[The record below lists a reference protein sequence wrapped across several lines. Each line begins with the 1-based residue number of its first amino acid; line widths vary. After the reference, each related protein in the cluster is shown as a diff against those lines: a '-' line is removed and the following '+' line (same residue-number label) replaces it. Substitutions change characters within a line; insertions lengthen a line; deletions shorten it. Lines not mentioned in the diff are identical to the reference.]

1 MNRDPSRENTSIKS
15 ELYRHALDLARFPM
29 GLDRE
34 LVYSSQM
41 RKSQL
46 LSSLSVRILLGCR
59 EFAALDDHAVWLGR
73 DSSLNLQGAPLQ
85 KELFALVDSGL
96 LASRHDFLA
105 LCQRDT
111 GRPASPITAVTVP
124 TRNRTAS
131 LERCLRSYLE
141 NNQRHGRPISY
152 VVADDSDDVDCQRTN
167 RQLLRALKTTYSG
180 NFAYAGSEERA
191 SYAEALI
198 KESGLPPEDV
208 QFAILPD
215 KHFRITT
222 GSTRNALLLHTAGE
236 TVLQVDDDTICSLA
250 PSPERQNGVAFS
262 SEYDPTEFWFLAENE
277 QPQHLSEAEQPGLL
291 AIHEQLLGQGLGSLV
306 DHHEVDLNR
315 SAATFFGRLEP
326 AGGRVLVTA
335 SGSMG
340 DSGMGSPIYFLSLEG
355 ASRSR
360 LLQNEKLFRHAL
372 ARQQVVRT
380 VRRPTVCDGPYC
392 MAMNLGL
399 DNRDLLP
406 PFMPVQRNQDGVFA
420 AILRACVPGGYF
432 GFVPWTILHQVPVIR
447 RLSPEECHQSATRV
461 TSGQVL
467 QALIST
473 FAPGPNRAD
482 ARKSMNALGQAF
494 IDWGLALPADFA
506 HLLRLLMWN
515 QASRKVMQ
523 LENLLRSSGGQPA
536 FWADD
541 VRQFLTLWKSVLPNL
556 HYAVPHDLLETAG
569 DDACASFQRLVH
581 RFGRL
586 LRVWPDM
593 VDAAKQLRAGGRRLA
608 VNV

>member
-1 MNRDPSRENTSIKS
+1 MHGDPSREKTPIKS

-46 LSSLSVRILLGCR
+46 LFPLSVRILLGCR
-59 EFAALDDHAVWLGR
+59 EFATIDEHAVRLGR
-73 DSSLNLQGAPLQ
+73 DGNLNLQGAPLQ
-85 KELFALVDSGL
+85 KELQALVDAGL
-96 LASRHDFLA
+96 LASRHDFLG
-105 LCQRDT
+105 LCQREA
-111 GRPASPITAVTVP
+111 GQRAAPITAVTVP
-124 TRNRTAS
+124 TCNRTAS

-141 NNQRHGRPISY
+141 NNQRHQRPISY
-152 VVADDSDDVDCQRTN
+152 VVADDSDDIHCRLAN
-167 RQLLRALKTTYSG
+167 RQMLQALKATHAA
-180 NFAYAGSEERA
+180 NLAYAGLEERT

-198 KESGLPPEDV
+198 KESGLPLEDV
-208 QFAILPD
+208 EFAILPD
-215 KHFRITT
+215 ENFRITT

-236 TVLQVDDDTICSLA
+236 AVLQVDDDTICSLA
-250 PSPERQNGVAFS
+250 PSRETQAGLAFS

-277 QPQHLSEAEQPGLL
+277 QPQRLPDAEQPGLL
-291 AIHEQLLGQGLGSLV
+291 AVHEQLLGQGLGDLV
-306 DHHEVDLNR
+306 DRHEVDLNR

-335 SGSMG
+335 TGSMG
-340 DSGMGSPIYFLSLEG
+340 DSGMGSPIYFLSLDG

-360 LLQNEKLFRHAL
+360 LLQTESVYWHAL
-372 ARQQVVRT
+372 ARQQVVRS

-392 MAMNLGL
+392 MAMNLGI

-432 GFVPWTILHQVPVIR
+432 GFVPWTILHQAPVMR
-447 RLSPEECHQSATRV
+447 RLSPEECQQSATRI
-461 TSGQVL
+461 TSGQVV

-482 ARKSMNALGQAF
+482 VRKSMNALGQAL
-494 IDWGLALPADFA
+494 IDWGLAPPADFA
-506 HLLRLLMWN
+506 NLLRLLMWN

-523 LENLLRSSGGQPA
+523 LENLLRTSGGQPA

-541 VRQFLTLWKSVLPNL
+541 VRQFLALWKSVLPNL
-556 HYAVPHDLLETAG
+556 HYAVPHDLVEMAG
-569 DDACASFQRLVH
+569 DDACAGFQRLVH

-586 LRVWPDM
+586 LRVWPDI
-593 VDAAKQLRAGGRRLA
+593 VDAAKQLRARGRRLA
-608 VNV
+608 VDA